1 MLLHGTLVGTVPVA
15 VPEHGV
21 VSVQVEVEG
30 VTFSPAE
37 FPVEKNRFPD
47 PSLAG
52 PAPDI
57 QIESRKKLKVVGE
70 LGCLSS
76 SWLFRSGARAV
87 PFQLHPKS
95 QPRDSDRVREWLAAK
110 SQKLPK
116 AA

>member
-15 VPEHGV
+15 VPEHWVAPGANP
-21 VSVQVEVEG
+21 VQLEVEVLGEG
-30 VTFSPAE
+30 PSE
-37 FPVEKNRFPD
+37 FPVEKITFPD
-47 PSLAG
+47 SSLAG

-57 QIESRKKLKVVGE
+57 QIEDRKRKVE

-76 SWLFRSGARAV
+76 SWFAGSPLRVV

-95 QPRDSDRVREWLAAK
+95 QPRDWLGTAAT
-110 SQKLPK
+110 SQKLVK